1 MAITTTTKKQ
11 NIKSILTNA
20 RLRLAAATC
29 LILAGLALPTAE
41 LARASSGRGGPPEP
55 ITVTFIIPDTVCGF
69 PVQETITGKLGVI
82 SLPGG
87 GFLVTSPATTA
98 VFTNLSDPTKSVTI
112 NGFTAPAIV
121 TTDQNGN
128 TVVRGLGRGAIDDPA
143 TPGFGIRFQERD
155 FTLVFDP
162 NGNLLQDT
170 GHGLVTNVCDLID

>member
-1 MAITTTTKKQ
+1 MKKQ

-20 RLRLAAATC
+20 RLCLVAATC

-41 LARASSGRGGPPEP
+41 LARASAGRGGQPEP
-55 ITVTFIIPDTVCGF
+55 FTVTVFIPASVCGF
-69 PVQETITGKLGVI
+69 PVQATSTGRLGVI

-112 NGFTAPAIV
+112 NGFTGPAIV
-121 TTDQNGN
+121 TFDQNGN
-128 TVVRGLGRGAIDDPA
+128 TIASGLGRGAIWGPA
-143 TPGFGIRFQERD
+143 TPGFGIRFQAGD

-162 NGNLLQDT
+162 NGNLLSDT
-170 GHGLVTNVCDLID
+170 GNGLVTNVCELIN

>member
-1 MAITTTTKKQ
+1 MNKQ
-11 NIKSILTNA
+11 TIQSILTNA

-29 LILAGLALPTAE
+29 LILAGLALPMAG
-41 LARASSGRGGPPEP
+41 LARASEGRGGPPGP

-112 NGFTAPAIV
+112 NGFTGPAIV
-121 TTDQNGN
+121 TFDQSGN
-128 TVVRGLGRGAIDDPA
+128 TVVRGLGRGAI
-143 TPGFGIRFQERD
+143 
-155 FTLVFDP
+155 
-162 NGNLLQDT
+162 
-170 GHGLVTNVCDLID
+170 

>member
-1 MAITTTTKKQ
+1 MNKQ

-20 RLRLAAATC
+20 RLRLVAATC
-29 LILAGLALPTAE
+29 LILAGLGLPTAE
-41 LARASSGRGGPPEP
+41 LARGGGSPPGP
-55 ITVTFIIPDTVCGF
+55 FTM
-69 PVQETITGKLGVI
+69 ITGKLGVI

-98 VFTNLSDPTKSVTI
+98 VFTNLSDPTKIVTI
-112 NGFTAPAIV
+112 NGFTGPAIV
-121 TTDQNGN
+121 TFDQNGN

-143 TPGFGIRFQERD
+143 TPGFGIRFQEGD

-170 GHGLVTNVCDLID
+170 GHGLVTNVCDQFAP

>member
-1 MAITTTTKKQ
+1 MNKQ

-20 RLRLAAATC
+20 RLRLVAVTC
-29 LILAGLALPTAE
+29 LILAGLGLPTAE
-41 LARASSGRGGPPEP
+41 FARASSGRGAPPEP

-98 VFTNLSDPTKSVTI
+98 VFTNLSDPTKIVTI
-112 NGFTAPAIV
+112 NGFTGPAIV
-121 TTDQNGN
+121 TFDQNGN

-143 TPGFGIRFQERD
+143 TPGFGIRFLEGD
-155 FTLVFDP
+155 FTFVFDP
-162 NGNLLQDT
+162 NGNLLSDT
-170 GHGLVTNVCDLID
+170 GHGLVTNVCELIN